1 MASPNTKV
9 QSQSQVKSSSS
20 VRGAGHR
27 EPRPFLRIRPMHRS
41 ESLSTQLVEGFVEL
55 EARVGPNIQ
64 LVVRSLVNYTVAS
77 QNRRLHEA
85 GRTGGTTL
93 SILNR
98 RRRAARAW
106 ILVILSGELS
116 DASLRSL
123 THSWLPQLSG
133 TGPEL
138 ALAVP
143 AGKEFLEFLK
153 GAITGLVMAEPKE
166 NLVPEAK
173 ALHALETV
181 LGVHLQALRE
191 VEFRAED
198 PRI

>member
-1 MASPNTKV
+1 
-9 QSQSQVKSSSS
+9 
-20 VRGAGHR
+20 
-27 EPRPFLRIRPMHRS
+27 
-41 ESLSTQLVEGFVEL
+41 
-55 EARVGPNIQ
+55 
-64 LVVRSLVNYTVAS
+64 
-77 QNRRLHEA
+77 
-85 GRTGGTTL
+85 
-93 SILNR
+93 LNR

-191 VEFRAED
+191 VEFHAED

>member
-1 MASPNTKV
+1 
-9 QSQSQVKSSSS
+9 
-20 VRGAGHR
+20 
-27 EPRPFLRIRPMHRS
+27 MHRS

-143 AGKEFLEFLK
+143 AGMEFLEFLK

-181 LGVHLQALRE
+181 LGVHFQALRE

-198 PRI
+198 PVI